1 MTDIKQKA
9 LALVNKVLNERG
21 MAGRSC
27 IDRDIYAHEALC
39 RAIEQ
44 HEAFRQEV
52 SDALREENERLR
64 ILLRRTMNMAIN
76 YATGT
81 GTAFDDVIAEA
92 NAALQ
97 EQSK

>member
-1 MTDIKQKA
+1 MTD
-9 LALVNKVLNERG
+9 
-21 MAGRSC
+21 
-27 IDRDIYAHEALC
+27 DITWNGKWGG
-39 RAIEQ
+39 Q
-44 HEAFRQEV
+44 PTQ